1 MSDEELEERQRENR
15 ERRLPWDTCAA
26 LLADVNQGQAVDE
39 EKAANEKLRRK
50 LDEKLAEAEL
60 NAKER
65 RELEDRAA
73 AAEARAACK
82 PGSIRDRIIT
92 DHITLLTTT
101 LRTSELA
108 RYKAIWNLVGGTLV
122 FSVVFGLYVKWST
135 KTAERRLREAE
146 IETFG
151 EYRAASTIVA
161 DKDDDDDDDDDDEDD
176 DDDDDDD
183 DE

>member
-1 MSDEELEERQRENR
+1 MP
-15 ERRLPWDTCAA
+15 RRTTYLAAA
-26 LLADVNQGQAVDE
+26 LLTATQCAAFTAPVTMGLKPPSSKRRRWRRAGTAAAGAAVGLLTPL
-39 EKAANEKLRRK
+39 KAGARALVSNEVIK
-50 LDEKLAEAEL
+50 
-60 NAKER
+60 
-65 RELEDRAA
+65 A

-161 DKDDDDDDDDDDEDD
+161 DRDDDEDD

-183 DE
+183 DDE